1 VKRKGLHHPTIEDL
15 VELSGIETLHPGG
28 MELTRRTAEAAG
40 LRPDTRVLDV
50 SSGRGTQAI
59 FYAKEFGA
67 NVTGVDLSWEMV
79 DSARQEAASA
89 GLEKKV
95 RFEQGDSQAL
105 LFPDNSFDVVINEC
119 AVGIPDD
126 SQAVLNEMVRVAR
139 PGASIVI
146 HESIWA
152 RKIDAPEKEDL
163 AERYGTTPL
172 EKEEW
177 IAMLGRAGVQNIHSE
192 FERWSRPE
200 TFWNVRKDKVIE
212 HYSRVL
218 APAEKA
224 RTIARVLL
232 RYGPTG
238 VWKAFAN
245 ERAFYRAV
253 LQGKI
258 GYCLFWGEK
267 TYEKRQDNPEFAN
280 PD

>member
-1 VKRKGLHHPTIEDL
+1 MKRKGLHHPTIEDL
-15 VELSGIETLHPGG
+15 VEISGIETLHPGG

-40 LRPDTRVLDV
+40 LRPDARVLDV

-67 NVTGVDLSWEMV
+67 TVTGVDLSRDMV
-79 DSARQEAASA
+79 DSARQKAALA
-89 GLEKKV
+89 GLEKKL

-105 LFPDNSFDVVINEC
+105 PFPDNSFDVVINEC

-152 RKIDAPEKEDL
+152 RDIGVAEKEEL

-200 TFWNVRKDKVIE
+200 MFWNVRKDKRID

-218 APAEKA
+218 TPAEKA
-224 RTIARVLL
+224 RTIARVFL
-232 RYGPTG
+232 RYGPTA

-258 GYCLFWGEK
+258 GYCLLWGEK
-267 TYEKRQDNPEFAN
+267 T
-280 PD
+280 